1 MDSGD
6 VYSVYSSRSYLDIV
20 SIVLLLSLLFNHSY
34 YHFTSISQ
42 VKVTLKLQLVA

>member
-6 VYSVYSSRSYLDIV
+6 IYSVGTSKSYLDIV
-20 SIVLLLSLLFNHSY
+20 SIVLLLSLPFNHFY
-34 YHFTSISQ
+34 YSFTSISQ